1 MKLII
6 LTQYFPPETGAPQNR
21 LYELAVRMMQQG
33 IDITILTAMPN
44 YPTMKIHPEY
54 AGKWLVKEKLN
65 GLNLIRSWIFAR
77 PGKGVINRLLNY
89 FSFVFSSL
97 LAGTTHLPKADF
109 LMVESPPLFL
119 GITAYL
125 LSRLKKAKLIFNVS
139 DLWPESAEKLEI
151 VTNRYL
157 IGPAYSLEKFL
168 YHRASLVTGQ
178 TQGIVNNI
186 AQRFPSVG
194 VYWLRN
200 GVDTT
205 LFDPALSADNWR
217 QINGFDDEDVVF
229 LYAGIFG
236 HAQDL
241 ATVIRAAA
249 MTANH
254 RHLKFVFVG
263 TGPEEKELKKLAEE
277 LAPRNVFF
285 FPNQPKASMPA
296 LVKGC
301 DVAVIHLRPLDLFLG
316 AIPSKIF
323 ENLAMEKPLLL
334 GVDGE
339 ARQLF
344 ATEGGC
350 ALYCQPGNPAD
361 MAEKAITL
369 ARDAV
374 LRKQLGSNGR
384 KYVQAMFNRDI
395 IARDFIEQ
403 LEALKK
409 STHTK

>member
-21 LYELAVRMMQQG
+21 LFELAVRMMQQG
-33 IDITILTAMPN
+33 IDVTILTAMPN
-44 YPTMKIHPEY
+44 YPTMKIHQGY
-54 AGKWLVKEKLN
+54 TGKWMMKEQLN
-65 GLNLIRSWIFAR
+65 GLPVIRSWIFAGT
-77 PGKGVINRLLNY
+77 GKGVAGRLLNY

-97 LAGTTHLPKADF
+97 LVGTSHLKKADY

-151 VTNRYL
+151 VTNKLL
-157 IGPAYSLEKFL
+157 IGSAYKLEKLL
-168 YHRASLVTGQ
+168 YHRSCLVTGQ
-178 TQGIVNNI
+178 TQGIVSNI
-186 AQRFPSVG
+186 SKRFPSVA

-205 LFDPALSADNWR
+205 LFDPALLESNWR
-217 QINGFDDEDVVF
+217 KTNGFDEEDVLF

-241 ATVIRAAA
+241 ATVVHAAA
-249 MTANH
+249 LSKANKQM
-254 RHLKFVFVG
+254 KFIFVG
-263 TGPEEKELKKLAEE
+263 TGPEENGLKKLAEE
-277 LAPRNVFF
+277 LNPGNVFF
-285 FPNQPKASMPA
+285 FPNQPKSNMPA
-296 LVKGC
+296 LVKAC

-344 ATEGGC
+344 AREGNC
-350 ALYCQPGNPAD
+350 ALYCQPGNPTD
-361 MAEKAITL
+361 MAQKAITL
-369 ARDAV
+369 AEDAT
-374 LRKQLGSNGR
+374 LRRQLGANGR
-384 KYVQAMFNRDI
+384 QFVQATFNRDI
-395 IARDFIEQ
+395 IARDFIRQ
-403 LEALKK
+403 LEALKHP
-409 STHTK
+409 SPTQ